1 MYAYKFV
8 YIYANIVVI
17 YIDMYVQLILQM
29 ANHSEHEFLAQ
40 AINIPRHVKKLL
52 IFNSHYFHVKLLFK
66 VKKKF
71 WNGPDSQQ
79 NGYLLYTD
87 ITEICMC
94 NNYAREVVCGTGTLV
109 LGTFPQECKS
119 SVRFHLNQLTIPSK
133 PDTLILYLDR
143 IGHPL
148 PLSELCNITL
158 HATSYCKANYQNRL
172 KDLLPDSVW
181 EIVHKRL
188 IHDKVI
194 MPPQYLE
201 YEEYWP
207 RLCQGHKP

>member
-1 MYAYKFV
+1 
-8 YIYANIVVI
+8 
-17 YIDMYVQLILQM
+17 M

-119 SVRFHLNQLTIPSK
+119 SVR
-133 PDTLILYLDR
+133 
-143 IGHPL
+143 
-148 PLSELCNITL
+148 
-158 HATSYCKANYQNRL
+158 
-172 KDLLPDSVW
+172 
-181 EIVHKRL
+181 VHKRL